1 MLSDPQIRPLL
12 VKNVLLGLGQ
22 PVQGG
27 SPSTAASQVT
37 RGTFGDGEQG
47 DRDYTFSAN
56 REGITP
62 LTVQGVASP
71 LAALQNW
78 KRGETVVATVDHEG
92 KLGVGTTGCLSALTV
107 EKSGTTVSN
116 VGNVDAL
123 GSTLNHFQIQDSA
136 DPTKRLVV
144 GILTD
149 ANNNAGAPYLQA
161 VHAGVDRTDLLLNP
175 NGGNLGIG
183 TTGPG
188 VKLHVKASDG
198 TNDLIYGLKL
208 QNDGASDDAGPV
220 ATGMLFSV
228 SASADARGKGGL
240 VYAYPSGGG
249 SWNRGNFYFLQ
260 NIAGDSTVAGLAD
273 AVMTIQNNGNV
284 GIGTTA
290 PQVALDIGNNAD
302 KSLRV
307 HGSWNGLDRWTYLSN
322 SVGIGYLG
330 VFAAGPLKIQPD
342 SGSGNTVLNEYS
354 GNVGI
359 GGFPGSTSK
368 LYVNG
373 NVGIGTPEPQGKLH
387 VYNYAGNP
395 DGIGGSIILNRY
407 LSGDSWRGG
416 AIFSTYP
423 SAAGQD
429 ALAFAVSD
437 STTPLAQDRVKLV
450 ILNNGNVGIGTTAPA
465 EKLDVVGKIRASG
478 DHPIVIDPSTGGIK
492 SDGLNQIVFLR
503 PLEPAGDD
511 GEAIDDAIKKLPANG
526 GIIMLTPGT
535 YNIHTTV
542 SVKKSG
548 VKIRGY
554 GGMWPDDEGPGPVT
568 TLLWSETTGGTIVE
582 LNSDAEDT
590 AIWDLE
596 LSDLTLDGNNHA
608 TKGLVLDKVSSSKFR
623 SVHVRSINGTAFE
636 LTATDAEPNV
646 GNSWNLFENCSAFDI
661 AKGVVLSG
669 NLLPNAAANSCH
681 NTFIGLTVQYNGT
694 ANDDAGVW
702 LRFCDNNSFYRCW
715 ILHASN
721 ERPVKGAGV
730 VVDDPDSASGNY
742 FYHLQAGAGGFR
754 IDNADAS
761 PYSKNVVFGYD
772 QGNKQPAPVSSP
784 DTDVQ
789 KFLSWIDSNGAIFGS
804 QELAITGRQFKA
816 SGKVSTN
823 AYTVTGHDEGDD
835 KTWFCSE
842 IKVGDK
848 ITIEGETRTVA
859 AIASDISLTVDSAF
873 SAYTDKEMTVSPP
886 LLRIA
891 DSSGS
896 TKLLVSDTGDASV
909 YGNLATSA
917 SVSVAGALSA
927 SGNLSVAGS
936 LSVGAVPQLSTGHQ
950 ETGFCSAGG
959 LAAVP
964 TEAGAA
970 WETECP
976 VNFKTVLSQ
985 GPSYITITAT
995 GVGSVAAVAIRRA
1008 NGSVDPNDIWYG
1020 PTGGGSHTFTGPF
1033 NRYGFSLLV
1042 ASIDDLDQ
1050 GEPYYFQGTYVT
1062 IGN

>member
-1 MLSDPQIRPLL
+1 M
-12 VKNVLLGLGQ
+12 
-22 PVQGG
+22 
-27 SPSTAASQVT
+27 
-37 RGTFGDGEQG
+37 
-47 DRDYTFSAN
+47 
-56 REGITP
+56 
-62 LTVQGVASP
+62 
-71 LAALQNW
+71 
-78 KRGETVVATVDHEG
+78 
-92 KLGVGTTGCLSALTV
+92 GTTTP
-107 EKSGTTVSN
+107 VS
-116 VGNVDAL
+116 
-123 GSTLNHFQIQDSA
+123 
-136 DPTKRLVV
+136 
-144 GILTD
+144 
-149 ANNNAGAPYLQA
+149 
-161 VHAGVDRTDLLLNP
+161 
-175 NGGNLGIG
+175 
-183 TTGPG
+183 
-188 VKLHVKASDG
+188 KLHVRGRAAFTASG
-198 TNDLIYGLKL
+198 TVTAL
-208 QNDGASDDAGPV
+208 QG
-220 ATGMLFSV
+220 
-228 SASADARGKGGL
+228 
-240 VYAYPSGGG
+240 
-249 SWNRGNFYFLQ
+249 Q
-260 NIAGDSTVAGLAD
+260 STVTGTDTAFLEE
-273 AVMTIQNNGNV
+273 V
-284 GIGTTA
+284 GIG
-290 PQVALDIGNNAD
+290 
-302 KSLRV
+302 
-307 HGSWNGLDRWTYLSN
+307 
-322 SVGIGYLG
+322 
-330 VFAAGPLKIQPD
+330 
-342 SGSGNTVLNEYS
+342 
-354 GNVGI
+354 
-359 GGFPGSTSK
+359 
-368 LYVNG
+368 
-373 NVGIGTPEPQGKLH
+373 
-387 VYNYAGNP
+387 
-395 DGIGGSIILNRY
+395 
-407 LSGDSWRGG
+407 
-416 AIFSTYP
+416 
-423 SAAGQD
+423 
-429 ALAFAVSD
+429 
-437 STTPLAQDRVKLV
+437 DRVTIETETRSVLAIADGNHLTVDGPFDTEHSGKTMTVNPSLFRVDDSAGATQLLV
-450 ILNNGNVGIGTTAPA
+450 NDQGLIPC
-465 EKLDVVGKIRASG
+465 
-478 DHPIVIDPSTGGIK
+478 
-492 SDGLNQIVFLR
+492 LNQIVFLKPTGGSQDDR
-503 PLEPAGDD
+503 PQIQA
-511 GEAIDDAIKKLPANG
+511 AIDALPDEG
-526 GIIMLTPGT
+526 GIIYLMPHPTDPGNNRFRISRAPDPEPNKN
-535 YNIHTTV
+535 YGLAIRRN
-542 SVKKSG
+542 G
-548 VKIRGY
+548 VKLRGY

-669 NLLPNAAANSCH
+669 NLDPDGPANSCH
-681 NTFIGLTVQYNGT
+681 NTFIGLTVQYRGT

-715 ILHASN
+715 IYHASKI
-721 ERPVKGAGV
+721 RPVHGAGV
-730 VVDDPDSASGNY
+730 VVADPATASGNY

-772 QGNKQPAPVSSP
+772 QGNKQPAPVSGP
-784 DTDVQ
+784 VTDVQ
-789 KFLSWIDSNGAIFGS
+789 KFLSWIDSNGAIFGA
-804 QELAITGRQFKA
+804 QELAITGRQFTA

-859 AIASDISLTVDSAF
+859 AIASDVSLTVDSVF

-909 YGNLATSA
+909 HGNLAASG

-985 GPSYITITAT
+985 GPSQITITAT

-1042 ASIDDLDQ
+1042 SSIDDLDQ

>member
-12 VKNVLLGLGQ
+12 VKNVLLGIGQ

-27 SPSTAASQVT
+27 SPSTEASEVT
-37 RGTFGDGEQG
+37 RGTFGGGEQG

-62 LTVQGVASP
+62 LTVQG
-71 LAALQNW
+71 
-78 KRGETVVATVDHEG
+78 D
-92 KLGVGTTGCLSALTV
+92 
-107 EKSGTTVSN
+107 
-116 VGNVDAL
+116 
-123 GSTLNHFQIQDSA
+123 
-136 DPTKRLVV
+136 
-144 GILTD
+144 
-149 ANNNAGAPYLQA
+149 
-161 VHAGVDRTDLLLNP
+161 
-175 NGGNLGIG
+175 
-183 TTGPG
+183 
-188 VKLHVKASDG
+188 
-198 TNDLIYGLKL
+198 
-208 QNDGASDDAGPV
+208 
-220 ATGMLFSV
+220 
-228 SASADARGKGGL
+228 
-240 VYAYPSGGG
+240 
-249 SWNRGNFYFLQ
+249 
-260 NIAGDSTVAGLAD
+260 
-273 AVMTIQNNGNV
+273 GNV
-284 GIGTTA
+284 GIGLSAPAKKLHVQGDIQVGADWAENPWFLTFITAGANKTSGIRFGTEALPGLKWSLYGSSSDSSLHIKMGDTERLTIDSAGKLGIGVTNPGAPLHVRKDQNAETDLILGNSSTSVLGSPNTGLVFSAYRDVDPNHPVAKIVAIPSYDPGSNQGTTA
-290 PQVALDIGNNAD
+290 TYAD
-302 KSLRV
+302 LAFHTTTSFDV
-307 HGSWNGLDRWTYLSN
+307 LSEKMR
-322 SVGIGYLG
+322 ITK
-330 VFAAGPLKIQPD
+330 A
-342 SGSGNTVLNEYS
+342 
-354 GNVGI
+354 GNVGM
-359 GGFPGSTSK
+359 GTT
-368 LYVNG
+368 
-373 NVGIGTPEPQGKLH
+373 TPESELH
-387 VYNYAGNP
+387 VRGRAVLTASGTVTALQGQSTVTGT
-395 DGIGGSIILNRY
+395 DTAFLDQVRIG
-407 LSGDSWRGG
+407 
-416 AIFSTYP
+416 
-423 SAAGQD
+423 
-429 ALAFAVSD
+429 
-437 STTPLAQDRVKLV
+437 DRVTIEAETRSVLAIADGNHLTVDGPFDNEHSGKTMTVHPSLFRVDDSSGATQLLV
-450 ILNNGNVGIGTTAPA
+450 
-465 EKLDVVGKIRASG
+465 DDR
-478 DHPIVIDPSTGGIK
+478 
-492 SDGLNQIVFLR
+492 GLNQIVFLK
-503 PLEPAGDD
+503 PKGGTEDD
-511 GEAIDDAIKKLPANG
+511 SEQINNAIESLPDNG

-535 YNIHTTV
+535 YNIHTTI

-554 GGMWPDDEGPGPVT
+554 GGMWPDEDGPGAVT

-590 AIWDLE
+590 SIWDLE

-636 LTATDAEPNV
+636 LTATDAEKGV
-646 GNSWNLFENCSAFDI
+646 GNSWNLFENCSAFNI

-669 NLLPNAAANSCH
+669 NLDPDAAANSCH

-715 ILHASN
+715 IYHAS
-721 ERPVKGAGV
+721 EIRPVKGAGV

-772 QGNKQPAPVSSP
+772 QGNKQPAPVSAP
-784 DTDVQ
+784 VTDVQ

-1050 GEPYYFQGTYVT
+1050 GEPY
-1062 IGN
+1062 